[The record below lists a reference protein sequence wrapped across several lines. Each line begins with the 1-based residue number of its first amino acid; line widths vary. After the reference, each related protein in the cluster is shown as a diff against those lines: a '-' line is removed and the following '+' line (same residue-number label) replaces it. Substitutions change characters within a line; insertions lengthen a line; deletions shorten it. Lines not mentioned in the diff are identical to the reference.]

1 MQGAISDSSILI
13 HLAGIGR
20 LELLKEFFGKIFIIP
35 AVWNVEEGKERP
47 GAREVKEAH
56 EYGWIEVIAPTNE
69 SVIKFTEDLGR
80 IAENVAFLNLLFGN
94 RDK

>member
-1 MQGAISDSSILI
+1 MQEAISDSSILI

-20 LELLKEFFGKIFIIP
+20 LELLKEFFGEILIIP
-35 AVWNVEEGKERP
+35 AVWNVEEGKE
-47 GAREVKEAH
+47 
-56 EYGWIEVIAPTNE
+56 IAPTNE

-80 IAENVAFLNLLFGN
+80 IAEHVVFLNLLLGN